1 MRNLYLVL
9 ENINEYLSAHPLVN
23 VVTFGD
29 IFDIDLNKQGIFPL
43 AHVIVNSATFQGS
56 SLNTVNFNI
65 DVIVMDIVDIP
76 KNDLRDQTEPFNG
89 QDNLQDVLNST
100 LAVCNGLAANLIKGQ
115 LNTDLYQL
123 DDNTVTC
130 NPFLD
135 RFENKLAGWTMNLS
149 INTANNELSIC

>member
-9 ENINEYLSAHPLVN
+9 EKINDYLTAHPLVN

-29 IFDIDLNKQGIFPL
+29 IFDVDLNKQGIFPM
-43 AHVIVNSATFQGS
+43 AHVIVNDATLQGTN
-56 SLNTVNFNI
+56 LNTVNFSI
-65 DVIVMDIVDIP
+65 DILVMDVVDIV
-76 KNDLRDQTEPFNG
+76 KNDLRDEPDPFNG

-100 LAVCNGLAANLIKGQ
+100 LVVCNGLAASLARGQ

-123 DDNTVTC
+123 EGTTVTC
-130 NPFLD
+130 QPFLD
-135 RFENKLAGWTMNLS
+135 RFENKLAGWSMSLS